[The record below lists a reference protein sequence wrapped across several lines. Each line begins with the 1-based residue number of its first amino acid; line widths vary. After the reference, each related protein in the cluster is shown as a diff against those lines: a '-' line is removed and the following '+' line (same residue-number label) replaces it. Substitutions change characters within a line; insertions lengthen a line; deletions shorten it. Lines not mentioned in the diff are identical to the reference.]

1 MIYDIHKSSS
11 QPDNQIRG
19 GSFFIHLLLNY
30 FFFELINKFNVIDP
44 APANSLVVA
53 AERVRSRGSINDKE
67 KEQILRFKKLEP
79 LSSIVCIICIIMMN

>member
-1 MIYDIHKSSS
+1 MI
-11 QPDNQIRG
+11 N
-19 GSFFIHLLLNY
+19 N
-30 FFFELINKFNVIDP
+30 FNVIDP

-79 LSSIVCIICIIMMN
+79 SLTLGTIIKYSMYNLYNYDELRYDM